1 MQMQF
6 VGKQVKFSSFGTEV
20 TVVTDDRTADR
31 FKMCTDLMG
40 APGQRAGF
48 HQGKTI
54 ADAVQHPVQ
63 GTRALAVRSNDHFF
77 SRFFQR
83 HFNFSLFFPRTAD
96 SQRQIGF
103 RQPVGAKSA
112 GQKLGILAIARQQQD
127 AAGVFVDPVYQSG
140 TFFLFKF
147 QTVKQPVDMKM
158 RVGAALHGQPR
169 RLVDRDHVVVFEN
182 YQTADEID
190 FLRRQF
196 GAFFRRGFAFF

>member
-1 MQMQF
+1 M
-6 VGKQVKFSSFGTEV
+6 
-20 TVVTDDRTADR
+20 
-31 FKMCTDLMG
+31 
-40 APGQRAGF
+40 
-48 HQGKTI
+48 
-54 ADAVQHPVQ
+54 
-63 GTRALAVRSNDHFF
+63 
-77 SRFFQR
+77 
-83 HFNFSLFFPRTAD
+83 
-96 SQRQIGF
+96 
-103 RQPVGAKSA
+103 GAKSA

-158 RVGAALHGQPR
+158 RVGAALHRQPR

-190 FLRRQF
+190 FFRRQF